1 MKNTKRCPKCQ
12 SDNIVKIGGDA
23 GHSMD
28 RVAIDFIR
36 SVPVNRYICCTCGF
50 IEECIDKEYLEKVA
64 NSKIAKR

>member
-1 MKNTKRCPKCQ
+1 
-12 SDNIVKIGGDA
+12 
-23 GHSMD
+23 MD